1 MPLTCGTGVRA
12 SAFDVFYGSHDHT
25 SEVWYRS
32 QSKSE
37 VRASAYDMWYGDQG
51 QVKAIASAYD
61 LI

>member
-12 SAFDVFYGSHDHT
+12 SASDVCYGSHGHT

-37 VRASAYDMWYGDQG
+37 VKASAYDIWYGYQG
-51 QVKAIASAYD
+51 QVKVMASAYD